1 MILIDTTI
9 LVDVLRGNGT
19 ENAERL
25 VLLIGP
31 EDMAFARFTELEVLM
46 GARDTRDWDRLR
58 AFFAKRTVLDPKPD
72 TWWKAAR
79 LYFDLRRNGRTLRS
93 VADCCI
99 AQIALEHDLPLVHND
114 RDFEAMAE
122 IVPLKL
128 IQLKL
133 RPPNRKTTT
142 Q

>member
-9 LVDVLRGNGT
+9 LVDVLRGSGT

-25 VLLIGP
+25 VLLIGS
-31 EDMAFARFTELEVLM
+31 EDMAFARFTELEVLV
-46 GARDTRDWDRLR
+46 GAKDERDWDRLR
-58 AFFAKRTVLDPKPD
+58 TFFSKRTILDPQPD

-93 VADCCI
+93 IADCCI

-122 IVPLKL
+122 VVPLKL
-128 IQLKL
+128 IRLKL
-133 RPPNRKTTT
+133 RPPSGTMTR
-142 Q
+142 

>member
-9 LVDVLRGNGT
+9 LVDVLRGRGT

-25 VLLIGP
+25 VLLIGS
-31 EDMAFARFTELEVLM
+31 EDMAFARFTELEVLV
-46 GARDTRDWDRLR
+46 GAKDERDWDRLR
-58 AFFAKRTVLDPKPD
+58 TFFSKRTILDPQPD

-93 VADCCI
+93 IADCCI

-122 IVPLKL
+122 VVPLKL
-128 IQLKL
+128 IRLKL
-133 RPPNRKTTT
+133 RPPSGTMTR
-142 Q
+142 